1 MTESSEIVMQLV
13 LLCIFMLM
21 IPDSFKVVNIAQS
34 QFSAVVMLVGV
45 SPPWCVYL
53 MEDGG

>member
-1 MTESSEIVMQLV
+1 
-13 LLCIFMLM
+13 MLM